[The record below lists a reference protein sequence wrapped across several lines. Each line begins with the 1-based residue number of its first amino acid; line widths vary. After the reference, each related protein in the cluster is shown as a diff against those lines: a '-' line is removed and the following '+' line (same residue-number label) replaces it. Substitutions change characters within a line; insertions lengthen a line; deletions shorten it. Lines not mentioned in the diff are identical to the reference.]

1 MLLPEGQAENGM
13 SPDVPSQMGPGMEPR
28 SPSSR
33 PEVWWSSAHGVIM
46 EGLSPDRLGLEF

>member
-33 PEVWWSSAHGVIM
+33 PEVWWSSAHGVIT